1 MRLQSLE
8 LHGFKSFPERTKI
21 TFDAGMTVIVGPN
34 GSGKSNI
41 SDAVKW
47 VLGELSA
54 KNIRGDKL
62 EDVIFG
68 GTDKR
73 SRMGFAEV
81 SLTIDNTGEYRI
93 PSEYNEITV
102 TRRYFRTGESE
113 YLINGQL
120 KRLADIV
127 DLFMNTGIGKTGYSI
142 IGQGKISEII
152 AQRAEDR
159 RYIFEEAAGIS
170 KFRAKKQKAER
181 KLAETETNLIRLNDI
196 LSVLEQRVEP
206 LEKDAAKA
214 KVYLDL
220 YERKKALDIALAVFD
235 ISNIASQNEEFER
248 SYHMAKHSL
257 EMTQDSLSSL
267 NTQVLTNNDREE
279 NNRQKTKEQ
288 NEYLSIKKEERHDVT
303 TRRLLAEQEIEH
315 GKSVLAR
322 YADDTRKQ
330 EELYAS
336 ALERQNKADI
346 ILKAARADEERLK
359 TDYETAQNELNEVY
373 SSLSDLHKEER
384 DTQAEQAACEKQLVD
399 DRIRL
404 SALESSQASLSE
416 RMQSVQGE
424 LNNATE
430 TLSDIEKRLEAS
442 RERLASYR
450 KDASRTQEKK
460 QAILDSAEKTEK
472 ELLALS
478 EKRTQTK
485 VSINSKTEQAATLTR
500 MEEHFEGYQ
509 KSVRFVLDASANG
522 KLRGICGPISK
533 LIKVENRYSIAIET
547 ALGSN
552 IQNIVTEDENAAKAA
567 IAALKKENA
576 GRATFYPL
584 SSVHAE
590 KTRIDLQ
597 KAKSFT
603 GYVGIASELLSFDA
617 RYREIIGSML
627 GRTFVFDTLDH
638 ATEMARHFGYT
649 VRIVT
654 LDGQQINAGGSYTGG
669 SAKRDSGI
677 LSRTREIEALNHE
690 VANLKTTLAS
700 LEKQI
705 ADEEKALSD
714 KKDELNE
721 LNDGYMLLAAMYKAE
736 ETSNGLILDQYQ
748 SQKDAVETLEHS
760 VEHIKQ
766 QNISGAQLKINLTQE
781 IQDLSATSLILE
793 KRMDALRNSI
803 IQTEAAIADKK
814 EECNRRMLAITVA
827 TKDVEAAT
835 NSYDLCQ
842 AEIDRIE
849 KERTL
854 IREATENKAA
864 SFDILENNIQALSL
878 AATALDEEI
887 EAIEESIRSLHK
899 EAEEIH
905 TRAVELQHTLK
916 SKNEEFQVQSAYYA
930 KLESKRITLLGE
942 KDRLTAK
949 LWEEYELTYSAAC
962 EAENCEIEI
971 TQENRGKH
979 ISEQNKL
986 RSKIRELGAVNV
998 GAIEEYATVKEEYDH
1013 LNTQI
1018 GDLNKSKEDYSSIVS
1033 QLEKEM
1039 CQKFSES
1046 FHAINENF
1054 SVVFRELFGGGSA
1067 KLELTDPSNVLTSGI
1082 EIIVAP
1088 PGKLIKNLKSLSGGE
1103 QVFVAIAILFAIF
1116 KINPPP
1122 FCLLDEI
1129 ESALDEVNVSRFANY
1144 AKNFCNNTQF
1154 ITISHRRGTMEAA
1167 NALYGVT
1174 MQERG
1179 VSKLLSINMNDI
1191 EKKIGIKLDTSST

>member
-93 PSEYNEITV
+93 PSDYNEITV

-120 KRLADIV
+120 KRLSDIV

-181 KLAETETNLIRLNDI
+181 KLAETENNLIRLNDI
-196 LSVLEQRVEP
+196 VSVLEQRVEP

-214 KVYLDL
+214 RIYLDL

-235 ISNIASQNEEFER
+235 ISNIANQNEDFER
-248 SYHMAKHSL
+248 SYTMAKHSL
-257 EMTQDSLSSL
+257 EMTKDSLQSL
-267 NTQVLTNNDREE
+267 NNQMLSNNDKEE
-279 NNRQKTKEQ
+279 ENRQKTKDQ
-288 NEYLSIKKEERHDVT
+288 NQLLVTKKEERHDVT
-303 TRRLLAEQEIEH
+303 TRRLLAEQELEH
-315 GKSVLAR
+315 GKSVLER
-322 YADDTRKQ
+322 YADDIQKQ
-330 EELYAS
+330 DELFSLATEQKKHAEAVLQQAQS
-336 ALERQNKADI
+336 
-346 ILKAARADEERLK
+346 DEERLK
-359 TDYETAQNELNEVY
+359 EEYALAAEELGEIRAT
-373 SSLSDLHKEER
+373 LSDLHKEEQEAR
-384 DTQAEQAACEKQLVD
+384 NEKNTCEKQLVD

-404 SALESSQASLSE
+404 SALESSQASLAE
-416 RMQSVQGE
+416 RMQSVTAELDAAGE
-424 LNNATE
+424 S
-430 TLSDIEKRLEAS
+430 LSDIQHRLDAS
-442 RERLASYR
+442 KERLTSYR
-450 KDASRTQEKK
+450 KDASSTQEKK
-460 QAILDSAEKTEK
+460 QAIIDDAEIIEK
-472 ELLALS
+472 NILSLS
-478 EKRTQTK
+478 EKRNQTR
-485 VSINSKTEQAATLTR
+485 VAINTKTEQAATLTR

-509 KSVRFVLDASANG
+509 KSVRFVLDAAASG
-522 KLRGICGPISK
+522 KLKGICGPISK

-590 KTRIDLQ
+590 KAKIDLQ
-597 KAKSFT
+597 KAKSFK
-603 GYVGIASELLSFDA
+603 GYVGIASELLTYDS
-617 RYREIIGSML
+617 RYREIIASML

-638 ATEMARHFGYT
+638 ATEMARFFGYT

-677 LSRTREIEALNHE
+677 LSRTREIEALTKE
-690 VANLKTTLAS
+690 VNDLKVTLS
-700 LEKQI
+700 TLE
-705 ADEEKALSD
+705 EELAAQETALSA
-714 KKDELNE
+714 KKDELND
-721 LNDGYMLLAAMYKAE
+721 LNDGYLLLAAMYKAE
-736 ETSNGLILDQYQ
+736 ETSHSLILDQYHTQ
-748 SQKDAVETLEHS
+748 QDAVETLQHAI
-760 VEHIKQ
+760 EHIKQ
-766 QNISGAQLKINLTQE
+766 QDVSGAQLKVTLTEE
-781 IQDLSATSLILE
+781 ISKLSSASLALDKTILSLGQTIAETESLIAE
-793 KRMDALRNSI
+793 
-803 IQTEAAIADKK
+803 KK
-814 EECNRRMLAITVA
+814 EECNKRMLSITIA
-827 TKDVEAAT
+827 TKDVEAAQH
-835 NSYDLCQ
+835 SYDRCTE
-842 AEIDRIE
+842 EISRIE
-849 KERTL
+849 RELAL
-854 IREATENKAA
+854 IRKATENKEAG
-864 SFDILENNIQALSL
+864 FDILENNIQVLSL
-878 AATALDEEI
+878 TASTLDEEI
-887 EAIEESIRSLHK
+887 AHIESQIARLHTEAQ
-899 EAEEIH
+899 EIH
-905 TRAVELQHTLK
+905 TRAIELQNNLK
-916 SKNEEFQVQSAYYA
+916 SKNEEFQLQSAHYA
-930 KLESKRITLLGE
+930 KLENKRVTLLAE
-942 KDRLTAK
+942 KDRLTAR
-949 LWEEYELTYSAAC
+949 LWEEYELTYTAAC
-962 EAENCEIEI
+962 ESEYPEI
-971 TQENRGKH
+971 TAETRNK
-979 ISEQNKL
+979 SVNEQNKL
-986 RSKIRELGAVNV
+986 RSKIRELGPVNV

-1013 LNTQI
+1013 LSTQI
-1018 GDLNKSKEDYSSIVS
+1018 GDLNKSKEDYANIVS

-1046 FHAINENF
+1046 FHAINQNF

-1067 KLELTDPSNVLTSGI
+1067 KLELTDPDHVLTSGI

-1179 VSKLLSINMNDI
+1179 VSKLLSINMTDI
-1191 EKKIGIKLDTSST
+1191 EKKIGITLETQSS

>member
-181 KLAETETNLIRLNDI
+181 KLAETENNLIRLNDI

-214 KVYLDL
+214 RIYLDL

-248 SYHMAKHSL
+248 SYHMAKHTL
-257 EMTQDSLSSL
+257 EITKDSLASL

-279 NNRQKTKEQ
+279 ENRQKTKEQ
-288 NEYLSIKKEERHDVT
+288 NELLSIKKEERHDVT

-315 GKSVLAR
+315 GKSVLER
-322 YADDTRKQ
+322 YASDSKKQ
-330 EELYAS
+330 DELFASATKHQCEAEEL
-336 ALERQNKADI
+336 
-346 ILKAARADEERLK
+346 LKQAKEEQEKLHAEYDAAQSELDEVRA
-359 TDYETAQNELNEVY
+359 
-373 SSLSDLHKEER
+373 SLSDLHKEER
-384 DTQAEQAACEKQLVD
+384 DAQTEKSGCEKQLVD

-416 RMQSVQGE
+416 RMQSVQKE
-424 LNNATE
+424 LTSANEA
-430 TLSDIEKRLEAS
+430 LSDIEKRLEDS

-450 KDASRTQEKK
+450 KDASSTQEKK
-460 QAILDSAEKTEK
+460 QAILDAAEAYEK
-472 ELLALS
+472 ELIALS
-478 EKRTQTK
+478 EKRNQTR
-485 VSINSKTEQAATLTR
+485 VAINTKTEQAATLKR

-509 KSVRFVLDASANG
+509 KSVRFVLDAAASG
-522 KLRGICGPISK
+522 KLKGICGPVSK

-552 IQNIVTEDENAAKAA
+552 IQNIVTEDETAAKAA
-567 IAALKKENA
+567 ITALKKENA

-584 SSVHAE
+584 SSVHSE
-590 KTRIDLQ
+590 KPKIDLN
-597 KAKSFT
+597 KAKSFK
-603 GYVGIASELLSFDA
+603 GYVGIASELLSYDE

-638 ATEMARHFGYT
+638 ATEMARYFGYT

-669 SAKRDSGI
+669 SAKKDSGI
-677 LSRTREIEALNHE
+677 LSRTREIEALSSE
-690 VANLKTTLAS
+690 VESLKETLAS
-700 LEKQI
+700 IEAQRT
-705 ADEEKALSD
+705 ETEKALSD
-714 KKDELNE
+714 KKDELND

-736 ETSNGLILDQYQ
+736 ETSNGLILDQYR
-748 SQKDAVETLEHS
+748 SQQDAVETLENS
-760 VEHIKQ
+760 VEHINQ
-766 QNISGAQLKINLTQE
+766 QNVSGAQLKIKLTEE
-781 IQDLSATSLILE
+781 INELTASSLSLEKQITSLH
-793 KRMDALRNSI
+793 ASI
-803 IQTEAAIADKK
+803 TETEASIAEKK

-827 TKDVEAAT
+827 SKDVEAAQ
-835 NSYDLCQ
+835 SRYDLCRE
-842 AEIDRIE
+842 EITRIE
-849 KERTL
+849 TELAL

-864 SFDILENNIQALSL
+864 SFDILENNIKALSL
-878 AATALDEEI
+878 AETALDEEI
-887 EAIEESIRSLHK
+887 EKAEAAIKALHK

-905 TRAVELQHTLK
+905 TRAIDLQMNLK
-916 SKNEEFQVQSAYYA
+916 SKNEEFQLQSAHYA
-930 KLESKRITLLGE
+930 KLESKRATLLGE

-949 LWEEYELTYSAAC
+949 LWEEYELTYTAAC
-962 EAENCEIEI
+962 ETEYPEI
-971 TQENRGKH
+971 TQENRNKNV
-979 ISEQNKL
+979 SEQNKL
-986 RSKIRELGAVNV
+986 RAKIRELGSVNV
-998 GAIEEYATVKEEYDH
+998 GAIEEYASVKEEYDH
-1013 LNTQI
+1013 LNTQVK
-1018 GDLNKSKEDYSSIVS
+1018 DLNQSKEDYSNIVS

-1039 CQKFSES
+1039 CQKFSDS

-1067 KLELTDPSNVLTSGI
+1067 KLELTDPKNVLTSGI

-1191 EKKIGIKLDTSST
+1191 EKKIGIKLDPQST

>member
-181 KLAETETNLIRLNDI
+181 KLAETENNLIRLNDI

-214 KVYLDL
+214 RVYLDL

-248 SYHMAKHSL
+248 SYHLAKNTL
-257 EMTQDSLSSL
+257 EITKDSLASL
-267 NTQVLTNNDREE
+267 NTQVSTNSEREE
-279 NNRQKTKEQ
+279 TNRQKTKEQ
-288 NEYLSIKKEERHDVT
+288 NELLGIKKEERHDIT

-315 GKSVLAR
+315 GKSVLER
-322 YADDTRKQ
+322 YANDSKKQ
-330 EELYAS
+330 DELFAS
-336 ALERQNKADI
+336 ATQRQSEAESV
-346 ILKAARADEERLK
+346 LKAAKEEQEKLH
-359 TDYETAQNELNEVY
+359 TEFDAAQNELDEVRAF
-373 SSLSDLHKEER
+373 LSDLHKEER
-384 DTQAEQAACEKQLVD
+384 DAQTEKSSCEKQLVD
-399 DRIRL
+399 NRIRL

-416 RMQSVQGE
+416 RMHSVQKE
-424 LNNATE
+424 LNNANE
-430 TLSDIEKRLEAS
+430 TLADIEKRLEAS

-450 KDASRTQEKK
+450 KDAASTQEKK
-460 QAILDSAEKTEK
+460 QAILDSADEIEK

-478 EKRTQTK
+478 EKRTQTR
-485 VSINSKTEQAATLTR
+485 VAINTKAEQAATLTR

-509 KSVRFVLDASANG
+509 KSVRFVLDAAASG
-522 KLRGICGPISK
+522 KLKGICGPVSK

-552 IQNIVTEDENAAKAA
+552 IQNIVTEDEAAAKAA
-567 IAALKKENA
+567 ISALKKENA

-590 KTRIDLQ
+590 KPRIDLT
-597 KAKSFT
+597 KAKGFS
-603 GYVGIASELLSFDA
+603 GYVGIASELLSYDA
-617 RYREIIGSML
+617 RYREIIASML

-638 ATEMARHFGYT
+638 ATDMARHFGYT

-677 LSRTREIEALNHE
+677 LSRTREIEALTKE
-690 VANLKTTLAS
+690 VKKLQETLAS
-700 LEKQI
+700 LDTQI
-705 ADEEKALSD
+705 TESEKALSD
-714 KKDELNE
+714 KKDELND

-736 ETSNGLILDQYQ
+736 ETSNSLILDQYHAQ
-748 SQKDAVETLEHS
+748 QDAVQTLEHS
-760 VEHIKQ
+760 VEHINQ
-766 QNISGAQLKINLTQE
+766 QNVSGAQLKVKLTDE
-781 IQDLSATSLILE
+781 IKDLTNSSLSLE
-793 KRMDALRNSI
+793 KQIASLHTSI
-803 IQTEAAIADKK
+803 AETEASIAEKK
-814 EECNRRMLAITVA
+814 EECNRRMLAITVSS
-827 TKDVEAAT
+827 KDVEAAQ
-835 NSYDLCQ
+835 SRYDLCQ
-842 AEIDRIE
+842 AEISRIE
-849 KERTL
+849 NERTL
-854 IREATENKAA
+854 IREAAENKTA
-864 SFDILENNIQALSL
+864 SFEILENNIHALAL
-878 AATALDEEI
+878 AETALDEEI
-887 EAIEESIRSLHK
+887 ETAEKNIQFLHK

-905 TRAVELQHTLK
+905 ARAIELQNNLK
-916 SKNEEFQVQSAYYA
+916 SKNEEFQLQSAHYA
-930 KLESKRITLLGE
+930 KLEGKRTTLLGE

-949 LWEEYELTYSAAC
+949 LWEEYELTYTAAC
-962 EAENCEIEI
+962 EIEHPEI
-971 TQENRGKH
+971 TQENRGKNV
-979 ISEQNKL
+979 SEQNKL
-986 RSKIRELGAVNV
+986 RAKIRELGAVNV

-1013 LNTQI
+1013 LNTQVK
-1018 GDLNKSKEDYSSIVS
+1018 DLNKSKEDYSNIVS

-1039 CQKFSES
+1039 CQKFTES

-1067 KLELTDPSNVLTSGI
+1067 KLELTDPKNVLTSGI

-1191 EKKIGIKLDTSST
+1191 EKKIGIKLDPQST